1 LIFPLN
7 IVIFHRFLGQKK
19 PGRVV
24 SAAARAA
31 ILLRMATG
39 SSAEGSGIP
48 RFLPGAWQLETMGV
62 PTGEYPAW

>member
-1 LIFPLN
+1 M
-7 IVIFHRFLGQKK
+7 VIFHRFLGQKK

-48 RFLPGAWQLETMGV
+48 RFLPGAPARQLETMGV